1 MVAWLSVLVLA
12 GGGLALLRVAWR
24 ARSSGELRAGRSGF
38 RAHWVSRSDSP
49 GSFYF
54 FQLLYVIFG
63 SWLLIYG
70 VYIAMGWAAPL
81 PLY

>member
-1 MVAWLSVLVLA
+1 MLAWLSVLVLA
-12 GGGLALLRVAWR
+12 GGGLAFLGTAWR
-24 ARSSGELRAGRSGF
+24 ARSSGELRAGRNGF
-38 RAHWVSRSDSP
+38 RAHRVSRSESP

-63 SWLLIYG
+63 SWLLIHG
-70 VYIAMGWAAPL
+70 VRVALGWAAPL